1 MPPLSRPVA
10 ARATVCPNCGMN
22 VDSEPTITYVPMDP
36 SAPPLTPD
44 EAAHLSGFSGFA
56 LVAERGPR
64 AGQTWVLPLGTA
76 SAGRAPDSDIFL
88 DDVTVSRDH
97 CRFTVEP
104 QGILVEDWARPT
116 APTSTAT
123 ECHRAQLEPGRRG
136 DHRPVPHAGGVG
148 R

>member
-1 MPPLSRPVA
+1 MS
-10 ARATVCPNCGMN
+10 

-76 SAGRAPDSDIFL
+76 SAGRAPDADIFL

-104 QGILVEDWARPT
+104 QGILVEDLG
-116 APTSTAT
+116 STNGT
-123 ECHRAQLEPGRRG
+123 YVNGDRVDRAQLKPGDEVIIGRFHMLVALG
-136 DHRPVPHAGGVG
+136 DE
-148 R
+148 